1 MNWRLIPKEFL
12 NPNFARKVK
21 SKEHD
26 TRFEFWGFPEVP
38 PEFHMRHMCVKNS
51 LHFAPPVEHSESPV
65 RAVAGLA
72 VETRKLVAGATHGDE
87 I

>member
-1 MNWRLIPKEFL
+1 M
-12 NPNFARKVK
+12 RKYC
-21 SKEHD
+21 
-26 TRFEFWGFPEVP
+26 G
-38 PEFHMRHMCVKNS
+38 KNG
-51 LHFAPPVEHSESPV
+51 LHFAPPVEHSECLV